1 MNLADN
7 SLLSNAFNNTRHYAY
22 WMYLCDDRFKC
33 SNCGAKYSNVEN
45 KTHCPECRAEIIN
58 SERSVVDA

>member
-1 MNLADN
+1 MKHNN
-7 SLLSNAFNNTRHYAY
+7 QYSYLLYQSDGT
-22 WMYLCDDRFKC
+22 FKC